1 MKCKICRSPN
11 NVSFRSDYKFEIDTD
26 KKYFGDL
33 KIYTCKSCDLSFAD
47 PLPKEDELNFFYENI
62 YRSLNRPP
70 YWLNEFSKDLETKYL
85 DDRQLNYLLY
95 ITTLVDFEKINSIY
109 DFGAGNGDLGFLLK
123 HKFKNL
129 ELYCTEHD
137 KHCSS
142 ILKKRGY
149 TNFKDINDINKKF
162 DLIVTIHTLEHL
174 TDLKIFNTFH
184 NLLNNNGLV
193 FFEVPN
199 CEERYFEGR
208 PYDGPHLLFYTK
220 KSIEKICNQYSF
232 EILKFD
238 YSSYSFQED
247 HKYQRHSQ
255 NLYKKISSGD
265 IYENVKR
272 KIRKF
277 LPYKIYEIRQFF
289 NLALSLKNQHRVN
302 MFSNNVGNNC
312 YIRGILKKKNT

>member
-1 MKCKICRSPN
+1 M
-11 NVSFRSDYKFEIDTD
+11 E
-26 KKYFGDL
+26 
-33 KIYTCKSCDLSFAD
+33 
-47 PLPKEDELNFFYENI
+47 
-62 YRSLNRPP
+62 
-70 YWLNEFSKDLETKYL
+70 
-85 DDRQLNYLLY
+85 
-95 ITTLVDFEKINSIY
+95 
-109 DFGAGNGDLGFLLK
+109 
-123 HKFKNL
+123 
-129 ELYCTEHD
+129 
-137 KHCSS
+137 
-142 ILKKRGY
+142 
-149 TNFKDINDINKKF
+149 
-162 DLIVTIHTLEHL
+162 
-174 TDLKIFNTFH
+174 IFNTFH
-184 NLLNNNGLV
+184 NLLNKNGLV

-312 YIRGILKKKNT
+312 YIRGILKKKNI